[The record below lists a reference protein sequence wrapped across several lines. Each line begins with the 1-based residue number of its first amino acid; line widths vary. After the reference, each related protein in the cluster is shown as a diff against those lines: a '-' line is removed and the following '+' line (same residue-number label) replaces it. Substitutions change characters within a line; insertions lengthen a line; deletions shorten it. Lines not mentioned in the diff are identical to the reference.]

1 MVSWKMLNIG
11 QVSRNRYWGEAEEK
25 PLRPGICSSTVL
37 WDSGHVI
44 LVDPPREG
52 EEMIRLLDSHTGL
65 KAEQVDTVFVTHGH
79 TDHFE
84 GLGMFPHAT
93 WCCGIKEQD
102 RLRALIND
110 VGLDGMR
117 LQGVEKRIS
126 PQIEVVGLPGHTVG
140 SAGLLFDTDLG
151 HMLIAGDAVMTQE
164 HYAHQKGYFKSEN
177 QEASAKTIHW
187 ISEHADA
194 VIPGHD
200 NYFLTFAVKFIK
212 KEIK

>member
-84 GLGMFPHAT
+84 GLGMFPHAR

-140 SAGLLFDTDLG
+140 LSLIHILRIRSRMAECRSINLLRIGAYLELWRKRSG
-151 HMLIAGDAVMTQE
+151 
-164 HYAHQKGYFKSEN
+164 
-177 QEASAKTIHW
+177 
-187 ISEHADA
+187 
-194 VIPGHD
+194 
-200 NYFLTFAVKFIK
+200 
-212 KEIK
+212 